1 MMSDFHK
8 GLSYQSVSVKLAT
21 VENLNSDKLTM
32 KLHVCF
38 YKTLIECK
46 YDAKALNL
54 IMRLSRKHEVVAK
67 AWIMHKVVAKAY
79 ML

>member
-1 MMSDFHK
+1 
-8 GLSYQSVSVKLAT
+8 
-21 VENLNSDKLTM
+21 M

-46 YDAKALNL
+46 YDAKAL
-54 IMRLSRKHEVVAK
+54 KHEVVEK

>member
-1 MMSDFHK
+1 MFTKACHIN
-8 GLSYQSVSVKLAT
+8 LSVWSKL
-21 VENLNSDKLTM
+21 ENLNNVKLTM

-38 YKTLIECK
+38 YQTLIECK

-54 IMRLSRKHEVVAK
+54 SIRLSRKHEVVAK
-67 AWIMHKVVAKAY
+67 AWIMHKVIAKAY